1 MKNIPLGLELTAL
14 GMGVVFV
21 SLIALTLLM
30 WLLRLASP
38 GEKQS
43 AATAVNPK
51 TPPAQKPVAGI
62 SPEVVAAITAA
73 VSAYTGMPAGSFAIH
88 SVHPGT
94 PSAGSAWALAG
105 RVRQLHLAETL
116 FKRGTS
122 K

>member
-14 GMGVVFV
+14 GMGVVFA

-38 GEKQS
+38 GERQS
-43 AATAVNPK
+43 AVTAANPK
-51 TPPAQKPVAGI
+51 TPPAQRPVAGI

-73 VSAYTGMPAGSFAIH
+73 VSAYTGMPAGSFAIQ
-88 SVHPGT
+88 SVRPGT

-105 RVRQLHLAETL
+105 RVRQLQLAETL